1 MRGGCGALV
10 SGWYQQPPTTMTTKA
25 NRAVVRLGEPIRSGY
40 ATNLSS
46 LTSLEHG
53 PVGAAGSSRVA
64 KQLPPRLGVAG
75 STMKTLMIGLG
86 RLVRLLRG
94 NVHPPR
100 MGVRSMPPRR
110 PTLPPPPEI
119 KQFAPDEI
127 EQGIRKLG
135 RRIEEVQ
142 ALDPGQVR
150 RDDQRVRNVEQ
161 NIDTTILEVFGP
173 NSPEYRRHHHHQIW
187 HGPHV
192 LFEMPPAE
200 VQACFARGIPQTVT
214 MLEGLIHVLEEKRVD
229 FAGDTTTRVR
239 AAFRGLDLH
248 PRIAA
253 VCADPYRDDH

>member
-1 MRGGCGALV
+1 
-10 SGWYQQPPTTMTTKA
+10 
-25 NRAVVRLGEPIRSGY
+25 
-40 ATNLSS
+40 
-46 LTSLEHG
+46 
-53 PVGAAGSSRVA
+53 
-64 KQLPPRLGVAG
+64 
-75 STMKTLMIGLG
+75 
-86 RLVRLLRG
+86 
-94 NVHPPR
+94 
-100 MGVRSMPPRR
+100 MPPRR

-253 VCADPYRDDH
+253 VCADLYRDGHYRNAVLDASLALVNFVKEKSRCHDLDGAKLMREVFSPNSPVLAPAPAVVVPAPAYVLPPAYYPYPYPPVVAYGPPGYYGGSVVVWGRHGGGHRRHW